1 MSIFLFKSLHTSLS
15 KPSYKLSYKPLV
27 AAMGL
32 VCMAL
37 SPLNALAQSGG
48 SSGDTAASAATSTG
62 APEAPTQETAASAEP
77 ATTQPS
83 DAPPPFIAVDEVSK
97 SDQLIQR
104 FLEQRGWQ
112 QGPHAGNPDGGNLVV
127 ATESIAADPSTIDFS
142 QARLIATEEA
152 FLKAMGKLVSQDAVS
167 VGKTMADRFM
177 QDGLP
182 EDVKDTTGLGALGE
196 AVASR
201 LAESSVQALNKVIE
215 ELGGDPSQLPQ
226 LNIAERKQLLYDE
239 FVTSTT
245 WQAMGQLS
253 GVGVFGLVEETGGD
267 GPVNNGSVSIVVV
280 QSPRFSELGRQLRNG
295 SGAPARALP
304 VSAVMEDLRP
314 DLDEGTPMLGMFG
327 VQPVVKEGRFGLL
340 SFGMSAP
347 ALVRGSMEEYE
358 ISAEMEAA
366 RQSANLMA
374 DGWLAQFATMTVQGQ
389 KESSKRK
396 LREQVRETRGDGTSR
411 VLTQEGIGRMV
422 RNVMRSESQANLKG
436 VQTIGQWN
444 ATDPVTGHPYLGY
457 VKYWSPGTA
466 ANAEARMDARANPD
480 EGGAASTSPGA
491 SDSQATP
498 ESSRSTGSFGEW

>member
-1 MSIFLFKSLHTSLS
+1 MSTFLSKSSYKSVVVATSL
-15 KPSYKLSYKPLV
+15 
-27 AAMGL
+27 A
-32 VCMAL
+32 CMAL
-37 SPLNALAQSGG
+37 GPMSALAQSGDASSATSSPEAAPAPASSSASEEESPSPFMAVKEVS
-48 SSGDTAASAATSTG
+48 SSG
-62 APEAPTQETAASAEP
+62 EL
-77 ATTQPS
+77 
-83 DAPPPFIAVDEVSK
+83 VR
-97 SDQLIQR
+97 R

-112 QGPHAGNPDGGNLVV
+112 QGPHAGNPAGGNLVV
-127 ATESIAADPSTIDFS
+127 VTESIPADPSTIEFS

-152 FLKAMGKLVSQDAVS
+152 FLKAMGELVSQDAVN

-177 QDGLP
+177 KDGLP
-182 EDVKDTTGLGALGE
+182 EEVKDTTGLAALGE

-201 LAESSVQALNKVIE
+201 LAESSVQVLNKVIE
-215 ELGGDPSQLPQ
+215 ELGGDPSKLPQ

-295 SGAPARALP
+295 SGAPARGLP
-304 VSAVMEDLRP
+304 VSSVMEDLRP
-314 DLDEGTPMLGMFG
+314 MLDEGTPMLGLFG
-327 VQPVVKEGRFGLL
+327 VQPVVKEGRFGLM

-347 ALVRGSMEEYE
+347 ALVRGSMQEYE
-358 ISAEMEAA
+358 INAEMEAA
-366 RQSANLMA
+366 RQSAKLLA

-422 RNVMRSESQANLKG
+422 RSVMRSESQANLKG
-436 VQTIGQWN
+436 VQTIGQWS

-466 ANAEARMDARANPD
+466 ASAQARMEARNNPGSD
-480 EGGAASTSPGA
+480 GAASPSGA
-491 SDSQATP
+491 SSEDSTTTP

>member
-1 MSIFLFKSLHTSLS
+1 MSMLSSTS
-15 KPSYKLSYKPLV
+15 PYKGSYKPLV
-27 AAMGL
+27 AAIGL
-32 VCMAL
+32 ACLAL
-37 SPLNALAQSGG
+37 APMSAFAQSGDAGSDAASTTTPSTSG
-48 SSGDTAASAATSTG
+48 SSTSDPSAPDA
-62 APEAPTQETAASAEP
+62 QEES
-77 ATTQPS
+77 PS
-83 DAPPPFIAVDEVSK
+83 PFMAVKEVSN
-97 SDQLIQR
+97 SGELIQR

-112 QGPHAGNPDGGNLVV
+112 QGPHAGNPSGGNLVV
-127 ATESIAADPSTIDFS
+127 ATESIAADPSTIEFS

-152 FLKAMGKLVSQDAVS
+152 FLKAMGELVSQDAVN

-177 QDGLP
+177 KDGLP
-182 EDVKDTTGLGALGE
+182 EEVKDTTGLDALGE

-215 ELGGDPSQLPQ
+215 ELGGDASQLPQ

-295 SGAPARALP
+295 GGAPAQALP
-304 VSAVMEDLRP
+304 VASVMEDLRP
-314 DLDEGTPMLGMFG
+314 MLDAGTPMLGLFG
-327 VQPVVKEGRFGLL
+327 VQPVVKEGRFGLM

-347 ALVRGSMEEYE
+347 ALVRGTMQEYE
-358 ISAEMEAA
+358 INAEMEAA
-366 RQSANLMA
+366 RQSAKLMA

-411 VLTQEGIGRMV
+411 ILTQEGIGRMV

-436 VQTIGQWN
+436 VQTIGQWS
-444 ATDPVTGHPYLGY
+444 TSDPQTGHPYLGY

-466 ANAEARMDARANPD
+466 ASAEARMEARNNPGSD
-480 EGGAASTSPGA
+480 GAGSTSGA
-491 SDSQATP
+491 SSEDSTTTP

>member
-1 MSIFLFKSLHTSLS
+1 MSTFLS
-15 KPSYKLSYKPLV
+15 KSSYKSMLAV
-27 AAMGL
+27 TGL
-32 VCMAL
+32 ACMAL
-37 SPLNALAQSGG
+37 APSALAQSGG
-48 SSGDTAASAATSTG
+48 ASADTAAAAATSTD
-62 APEAPTQETAASAEP
+62 APEAAAPSEKAAS
-77 ATTQPS
+77 
-83 DAPPPFIAVDEVSK
+83 PFMAVKEVSN
-97 SDQLIQR
+97 SGELIQR
-104 FLEQRGWQ
+104 FLEARGWQ
-112 QGPHAGNPDGGNLVV
+112 QGPHAGNPAGGNLVV
-127 ATESIAADPSTIDFS
+127 ATESIPADPSTIEFS

-152 FLKAMGKLVSQDAVS
+152 FLKAMGELVSQDAVN

-177 QDGLP
+177 KDGLP
-182 EDVKDTTGLGALGE
+182 EEVKDTTGLAALGD

-201 LAESSVQALNKVIE
+201 LAESSVQVLNKVIE
-215 ELGGDPSQLPQ
+215 ELGGDPSKLPQ

-295 SGAPARALP
+295 SGAPARGLP
-304 VSAVMEDLRP
+304 VASVMKDLRP
-314 DLDEGTPMLGMFG
+314 MLDEGTPMLGLFG
-327 VQPVVKEGRFGLL
+327 VQPVVKEGRFGLM

-347 ALVRGSMEEYE
+347 ALVRGSMDEYE
-358 ISAEMEAA
+358 INAEMEAA
-366 RQSANLMA
+366 RQSAKLMA

-422 RNVMRSESQANLKG
+422 RSVMRSESQANLKG
-436 VQTIGQWN
+436 VQTIGQWS
-444 ATDPVTGHPYLGY
+444 ATDPATGHPYLGY

-466 ANAEARMDARANPD
+466 ASAQARMEAHANPGND
-480 EGGAASTSPGA
+480 DAGATSSQGGET
-491 SDSQATP
+491 TP
-498 ESSRSTGSFGEW
+498 ESSRSTGAFGEW

>member
-1 MSIFLFKSLHTSLS
+1 MSMLLSKSLHTSLS
-15 KPSYKLSYKPLV
+15 KSSYKPLV
-27 AAMGL
+27 AAVGL
-32 VCMAL
+32 ACLAL
-37 SPLNALAQSGG
+37 SPMNALAQSGE
-48 SSGDTAASAATSTG
+48 SSADTAASSTD
-62 APEAPTQETAASAEP
+62 APEAPTQETAASTEP

-83 DAPPPFIAVDEVSK
+83 DAPPPFLAVDEVSN
-97 SDQLIQR
+97 SEELIQR
-104 FLEQRGWQ
+104 FLEKRGWQ
-112 QGPHAGNPDGGNLVV
+112 QGPHASNPAGGNMVV
-127 ATESIAADPSTIDFS
+127 ATESIPADPSTIEFS

-152 FLKAMGKLVSQDAVS
+152 FLKAMGELVSQDAVN

-177 QDGLP
+177 KDGLP
-182 EDVKDTTGLGALGE
+182 EEVKDTTGLGALGE

-304 VSAVMEDLRP
+304 VSSVMEDLRP
-314 DLDEGTPMLGMFG
+314 MLDEGTPMLGMFG
-327 VQPVVKEGRFGLL
+327 VQPVVEEGRFGLM

-358 ISAEMEAA
+358 INAEMEAA
-366 RQSANLMA
+366 RQSAKLMA

-389 KESSKRK
+389 KETSKRK

-411 VLTQEGIGRMV
+411 ILTQEGIGRMV

-466 ANAEARMDARANPD
+466 ANAEARMEALANPD
-480 EGGAASTSPGA
+480 EGGAASTSSGA